1 MDKMTEHKNF
11 NLEVMTEA
19 LEAKEL
25 LDISIN
31 VFKSENF
38 IEFDRFQI
46 ATLLSVSKEKLQK
59 LINKLDNEDIKI

>member
-19 LEAKEL
+19 LEAKAL

-46 ATLLSVSKEKLQK
+46 AILLSVSKEKLQK

>member
-1 MDKMTEHKNF
+1 
-11 NLEVMTEA
+11 MTEA
-19 LEAKEL
+19 LEAKAL

-46 ATLLSVSKEKLQK
+46 SILLSVSKEKLQK
-59 LINKLDNEDIKI
+59 LINKLDEEDIKI

>member
-11 NLEVMTEA
+11 NLEAMTEA
-19 LEAKEL
+19 LEAKAL